1 MIKLLKTREK
11 NEFNLNIYKK
21 FSKKKNRKIK
31 IYRLYDNILD

>member
-31 IYRLYDNILD
+31 IDFFYLNF